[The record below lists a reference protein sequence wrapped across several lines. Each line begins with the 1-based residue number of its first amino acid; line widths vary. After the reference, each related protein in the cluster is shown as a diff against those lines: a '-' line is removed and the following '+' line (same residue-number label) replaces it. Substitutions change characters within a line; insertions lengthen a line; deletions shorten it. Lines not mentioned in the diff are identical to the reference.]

1 MGKVKIF
8 FLLFPFILSSQINP
22 KEIDIIRD
30 KYGVPHI
37 YAKTDAEVAYGL
49 AWAHAEDDF
58 STIQKGFLAGNALLS
73 KYIGKKGIPA
83 DFVTQ
88 LIQAKKIIN
97 ENYDNKISENFK
109 KILKAYAE
117 GLNNYAKK
125 YPNKVLLKEL
135 FPITPKKM
143 SYYSQLQLFISS
155 RGDYWLIKILENKLG
170 PSFNSSLINQNS
182 RGSNTFAFNKNKTI
196 DGDTY
201 FAINTHQP
209 LDGPVSWYEAH
220 LCSEE
225 GTNIIGALFAG
236 SPVVLTGT
244 NENLSW
250 AHTVNLPDKTDVY
263 KLEMHPT
270 IKNKYKVDS
279 DYLDLER
286 HKADLYIKILGIPIK
301 IKKKY
306 YKSIYGPTIKNN
318 NGYYSIR
325 TPVLSEIR
333 ALEQWWKMN
342 KANSF
347 TEFYNI
353 LKMKAL
359 PGYNIGYADINDTIF
374 YISNGLIPIR
384 KKGYNWKSVVP
395 GNTKKTLWDKTYQIQ
410 DLPQVLQPN
419 SGYIYNANHSPF
431 KSTGNSENPK
441 ADDFDSE
448 MGFELYDN
456 NRSKRI
462 KYLIDSKEKI
472 SYQDFKKLKYDN
484 QLPEKL
490 NYSWMDINSLFDIK
504 AELYPD
510 IQILIKRIQNWDKKA
525 EINSLGAG
533 AFLIFYHRLKP
544 YYIKLKEPK
553 VFSKQ
558 ILIQA
563 LRDTKKYMKEH
574 FGSIEIVL
582 GDYQKLVRGNKEI
595 PIFGIPD
602 VITSMQSVPYKNGRV
617 KVVSGESYIQLVRF
631 TDNGPLIESIISYGS
646 SDEKDSKHYSDQ
658 MEMYSKFQTKPMT
671 LDKNKVYKSAIRK
684 YNPN

>member
-1 MGKVKIF
+1 MKKYKIF

-30 KYGVPHI
+30 KFGVPHI

-58 STIQKGFLAGNALLS
+58 LTIQKGFLAGNALLS

-155 RGDYWLIKILENKLG
+155 RGDYWLIKILKNKLG

-306 YKSIYGPTIKNN
+306 YKSIYGPTIRNN

-325 TPVLSEIR
+325 TPALSEIR

-395 GNTKKTLWDKTYQIQ
+395 GNTKKTLWDKTYQIE

-462 KYLIDSKEKI
+462 KYLIDSKEKM

-525 EINSLGAG
+525 
-533 AFLIFYHRLKP
+533 
-544 YYIKLKEPK
+544 
-553 VFSKQ
+553 
-558 ILIQA
+558 
-563 LRDTKKYMKEH
+563 
-574 FGSIEIVL
+574 
-582 GDYQKLVRGNKEI
+582 
-595 PIFGIPD
+595 
-602 VITSMQSVPYKNGRV
+602 
-617 KVVSGESYIQLVRF
+617 
-631 TDNGPLIESIISYGS
+631 
-646 SDEKDSKHYSDQ
+646 
-658 MEMYSKFQTKPMT
+658 
-671 LDKNKVYKSAIRK
+671 
-684 YNPN
+684 